1 MTLTRTHKILVL
13 IALYLAQG
21 LPYGFFTQALPVL
34 MRDAGYS
41 LKAISAASLLYL
53 PWALKFLWAPYLDHR
68 GTQRAWLL
76 TLQICSVVAALLLA
90 GIDIARGLAIV
101 LAAAL
106 VFNLIAATQDV
117 ATDALA
123 VRLLDSRE
131 RGLANAIQV
140 GAYRVGMILGG
151 GVLLWIFARTNWSTM
166 FFCMAVLLALTVLP
180 VVALPSVA
188 RQPTNPPHT
197 ALLLGWLTRL
207 RRPGMATIMALILC
221 YRFGDAMLSKQ
232 LTPFIRDWKL
242 SLETI
247 AIMKGI
253 LGSATSLVGALIGG
267 WFAFYVGRR
276 TALLVSGLL
285 QAGSFVLYLLVALN
299 LAGIHVLWIATVVE
313 GLVGT
318 MATVALFTLMMD
330 VAEPEHAGTD
340 YTLLASAVVLFDG
353 IGAFVGA
360 AIADATSYATT
371 FIIGTVLA
379 AAGCVFVV
387 YHLDRVTISERI
399 THAWRGTRVASA

>member
-1 MTLTRTHKILVL
+1 
-13 IALYLAQG
+13 
-21 LPYGFFTQALPVL
+21 
-34 MRDAGYS
+34 
-41 LKAISAASLLYL
+41 
-53 PWALKFLWAPYLDHR
+53 
-68 GTQRAWLL
+68 
-76 TLQICSVVAALLLA
+76 
-90 GIDIARGLAIV
+90 
-101 LAAAL
+101 
-106 VFNLIAATQDV
+106 
-117 ATDALA
+117 A

-166 FFCMAVLLALTVLP
+166 FFCMAALLALTVLP
-180 VVALPSVA
+180 VVALPSMPRESA
-188 RQPTNPPHT
+188 HTPHNT
-197 ALLLGWLTRL
+197 LLLGWVARL
-207 RRPGMATIMALILC
+207 RRPGMATIIALIFC

-247 AIMKGI
+247 AVMKGI
-253 LGSATSLVGALIGG
+253 VGSTTSLVGALIGG
-267 WFAFYVGRR
+267 WFVFSVGRR

-285 QAGSFVLYLLVALN
+285 QAGSFVLYLLVALK
-299 LAGIHVLWIATVVE
+299 LAGVQWLWIATIFE

-330 VAEPEHAGTD
+330 VADPGHAGTD

-353 IGAFVGA
+353 IGAFAGA

-371 FIIGTVLA
+371 FSIGTVLA
-379 AAGCVFVV
+379 AVGCVFVV
-387 YHLDRVTISERI
+387 YRLDRVTISERV
-399 THAWRGTRVASA
+399 TQAWRGARVANA